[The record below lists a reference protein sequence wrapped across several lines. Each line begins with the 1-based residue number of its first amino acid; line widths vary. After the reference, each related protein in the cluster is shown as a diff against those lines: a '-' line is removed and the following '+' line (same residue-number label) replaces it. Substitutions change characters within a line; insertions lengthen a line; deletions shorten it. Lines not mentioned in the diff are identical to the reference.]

1 MKSLKKGF
9 IKSLPI
15 MFGYIFL
22 GCGFGIL
29 IENSGYGLIWSLM
42 ASIFIYSGTA
52 QFMLV
57 SFLTAPVPLYSVILL
72 TLFMSARHMF
82 YGLSFTERFKRMGK
96 LYPYMI
102 FSLTDETYSLMCFYK
117 DDEKTD
123 DKTLFYISLL
133 NQLYW
138 VLGTVIGSLLGRF
151 IPVDFSGIEFSMT
164 ALFVVIFLDRL
175 KTAKSKF
182 PALWGLSAAT
192 VCLMLLESQNFLF
205 PALIITVIGISIFI
219 KGGERNA

>member
-1 MKSLKKGF
+1 MVADGE
-9 IKSLPI
+9 
-15 MFGYIFL
+15 YIYL
-22 GCGFGIL
+22 
-29 IENSGYGLIWSLM
+29 
-42 ASIFIYSGTA
+42 FIYSGTA

-57 SFLTAPVPLYSVILL
+57 SFLTASVPLYSVILL

-138 VLGTVIGSLLGRF
+138 VLGTVIGLLLGRF

-175 KTAKSKF
+175 KIAKSKF
-182 PALWGLSAAT
+182 PALLGLSAAT
-192 VCLMLLESQNFLF
+192 VCLMLLGSQSFLF

>member
-1 MKSLKKGF
+1 
-9 IKSLPI
+9 
-15 MFGYIFL
+15 
-22 GCGFGIL
+22 
-29 IENSGYGLIWSLM
+29 
-42 ASIFIYSGTA
+42 
-52 QFMLV
+52 
-57 SFLTAPVPLYSVILL
+57 
-72 TLFMSARHMF
+72 
-82 YGLSFTERFKRMGK
+82 
-96 LYPYMI
+96 MI

-151 IPVDFSGIEFSMT
+151 IPVDFSGIEFSMA

-182 PALWGLSAAT
+182 PALWGLSAAA

-205 PALIITVIGISIFI
+205 PTLIITVIGISIFI